1 VTGGAA
7 LARARASRVTRINF
21 HNRSRLM
28 ERRFLLSFD
37 SSLSLFARH
46 SSGIP
51 RNRPRHLLDEHVV
64 CALRAKIEFN

>member
-1 VTGGAA
+1 
-7 LARARASRVTRINF
+7 
-21 HNRSRLM
+21 M

-51 RNRPRHLLDEHVV
+51 WNRPRHLLDEHVV